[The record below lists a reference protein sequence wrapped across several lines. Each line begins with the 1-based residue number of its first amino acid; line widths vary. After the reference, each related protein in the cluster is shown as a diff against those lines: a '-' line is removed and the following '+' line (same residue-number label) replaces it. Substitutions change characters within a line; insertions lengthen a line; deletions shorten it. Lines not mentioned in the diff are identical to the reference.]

1 VSFPEKFWTLW
12 PPLQWPSLK
21 QKCPSPHPPKP
32 LCSPFSTWHF
42 WPPSKKKRGQRF
54 GGMLG
59 QSSNFFL
66 LQLEHQVIWKL
77 TKAFPKNRI
86 MGTSSAV
93 HLSASVVDTTER
105 GDRGWKKGWNKV
117 TLLITLIK
125 LLDLVVWIIILSCL
139 EWTKN
144 QMCYRVW

>member
-12 PPLQWPSLK
+12 PRLQWPSLK

-42 WPPSKKKRGQRF
+42 WPPSKKKRGQSF

-105 GDRGWKKGWNKV
+105 GDRGWKKGVKQGDFIDNFNK
-117 TLLITLIK
+117 IAGFGC
-125 LLDLVVWIIILSCL
+125 LDYYFELS
-139 EWTKN
+139 
-144 QMCYRVW
+144 RVD